1 LISHT
6 NSVMWRL
13 SFFPYLSY
21 CFHRLVVFIS
31 IKLKLNKTESNRTF
45 VPKKIGETLTKVN
58 KKYSSKFG
66 KNEFLIMSKWPQ
78 IVGTFFADHSEPDRI
93 SRVTEEFNELDEP
106 IFKNFLHVKVS
117 PAAAVEF
124 QHYKDTII
132 EKINSFFGYKAIAD
146 LRLQQNYIPKAK
158 VNHKLNEMK
167 ISEEEKEIIKNEIDV
182 IHDEELQKSIVN
194 LGASI
199 KREDNK

>member
-1 LISHT
+1 MKI
-6 NSVMWRL
+6 
-13 SFFPYLSY
+13 
-21 CFHRLVVFIS
+21 
-31 IKLKLNKTESNRTF
+31 NKTESNRTF
-45 VPKKIGETLTKVN
+45 VPKKIGETLSKVN

-66 KNEFLIMSKWPQ
+66 KNEFLIMSKWQQ

-132 EKINSFFGYKAIAD
+132 EKINSYFGYKAISD
-146 LRLQQNYIPKAK
+146 LRLQQNFVPDK
-158 VNHKLNEMK
+158 K
-167 ISEEEKEIIKNEIDV
+167 IKHNINLEEQDLSEEEKASIKSEINKIK
-182 IHDEELQKSIVN
+182 DEDLEKSIVN

-199 KREDNK
+199 KREDRSVSYTHLTLPTILLV

>member
-1 LISHT
+1 MKI
-6 NSVMWRL
+6 
-13 SFFPYLSY
+13 
-21 CFHRLVVFIS
+21 
-31 IKLKLNKTESNRTF
+31 NKTESNRTF
-45 VPKKIGETLTKVN
+45 VPKKIGETLSKVN

-117 PAAAVEF
+117 PAAAVNF
-124 QHYKDTII
+124 NTI
-132 EKINSFFGYKAIAD
+132 KIQSLRKLIVFGYKAIAD

-199 KREDNK
+199 KER

>member
-1 LISHT
+1 MKT
-6 NSVMWRL
+6 
-13 SFFPYLSY
+13 
-21 CFHRLVVFIS
+21 
-31 IKLKLNKTESNRTF
+31 NKTESNRTF
-45 VPKKIGETLTKVN
+45 VPKKIGETLSKVN

-66 KNEFLIMSKWPQ
+66 KNEFLIISKWPQ
-78 IVGTFFADHSEPDRI
+78 IVGTFFADHSEPDKI
-93 SRVTEEFNELDEP
+93 SRVTEEFNDLNEP

-132 EKINSFFGYKAIAD
+132 DKINSFFGYKAIAD
-146 LRLQQNYIPKAK
+146 LRLQQNFIPKTK
-158 VNHKLNEMK
+158 VNNKLNNKK
-167 ISEEEKEIIKNEIDV
+167 ISAEEKEIIKNEIAV

>member
-1 LISHT
+1 
-6 NSVMWRL
+6 M
-13 SFFPYLSY
+13 
-21 CFHRLVVFIS
+21 
-31 IKLKLNKTESNRTF
+31 
-45 VPKKIGETLTKVN
+45 
-58 KKYSSKFG
+58 
-66 KNEFLIMSKWPQ
+66 
-78 IVGTFFADHSEPDRI
+78 GTFFADHSEPDKI

-146 LRLQQNYIPKAK
+146 LRLQQNFIPKEK
-158 VNHKLNEMK
+158 VNNKLNDGK
-167 ISEEEKEIIKNEIDV
+167 ISAEEKEKIKNEIAV